1 MTPPQLATLFT
12 AQIELG
18 PPVELGRDSKG
29 TRRVVPILGGTF
41 TGARVSGELLP
52 GGADWQLIREDGV
65 VEVEARYPLR
75 TADGA
80 LITAISSGFRHGPAE
95 VLAAIAAGE
104 TVDPALY
111 YFRTR
116 LTFEPGRADYAWLG
130 RLIGLATAARRLS
143 SVELHAY
150 EVL

>member
-1 MTPPQLATLFT
+1 M
-12 AQIELG
+12 
-18 PPVELGRDSKG
+18 
-29 TRRVVPILGGTF
+29 
-41 TGARVSGELLP
+41 
-52 GGADWQLIREDGV
+52 

-75 TADGA
+75 TTDGGV
-80 LITAISSGFRHGPAE
+80 ITAISSGFRHGPPE

-116 LTFEPGRADYAWLG
+116 LLFEPGRADYAWLG
-130 RLIGLATAARRLS
+130 RMVAVATAARRLS
-143 SVELHAY
+143 SVELEAY